1 MRFSEGPDG
10 LRVIVTERQEQKSMN
25 NNKEIFDALTR
36 GDDIYARL
44 RCAHPDNVQDF
55 LKIAYKIAVPY
66 DKCEQLSELL
76 TVYLILKKGLNLNG
90 ADIVMES
97 IETYIENMELE

>member
-1 MRFSEGPDG
+1 M
-10 LRVIVTERQEQKSMN
+10 
-25 NNKEIFDALTR
+25 NNKEIFDALIK
-36 GDDIYARL
+36 GEDVYAQL
-44 RCAHPDNVQDF
+44 RCASPGNVQDY
-55 LKIAYKIAVPY
+55 LRSVCKIAVPY
-66 DKCEQLSELL
+66 DICEQLSDLL

>member
-1 MRFSEGPDG
+1 M
-10 LRVIVTERQEQKSMN
+10 

-76 TVYLILKKGLNLNG
+76 TVYLILKKGHSING